1 MIKKKN
7 SLEDIAKLLPEGL
20 DEKVLTQIAG
30 LVGDKLNE
38 EVTKV
43 KEDLTRKF
51 TSFMRGK
58 IDSLKEQALK
68 ELELDNDTYRKA
80 KLYETAAAIFAVEN
94 TAEDEINGGIIL
106 ANMNEDLESKV
117 ETLVGEVERLL
128 NENVKFKNAAKAY
141 YDKSAKLE
149 EQVTLLKANMVKI
162 NESSKLSTK
171 AEKFSDVAKVITR
184 DNFEG
189 KKVLE
194 AAKPSKDKTKLV
206 TESQQD
212 DNEFLTPDMMERFK
226 ILEG

>member
-58 IDSLKEQALK
+58 IESLKEQALK
-68 ELELDNDTYRKA
+68 ELELENDTYRKA
-80 KLYETAAAIFAVEN
+80 QLYETAAAIFAVEN
-94 TAEDEINGGIIL
+94 TAEDEVNGGIIL

-162 NESSKLSTK
+162 NESNKLSTK

-194 AAKPSKDKTKLV
+194 SAKLSKDKTKLV
-206 TESQQD
+206 TESEQD
-212 DNEFLTPDMMERFK
+212 ENEFLTPDMMERFK